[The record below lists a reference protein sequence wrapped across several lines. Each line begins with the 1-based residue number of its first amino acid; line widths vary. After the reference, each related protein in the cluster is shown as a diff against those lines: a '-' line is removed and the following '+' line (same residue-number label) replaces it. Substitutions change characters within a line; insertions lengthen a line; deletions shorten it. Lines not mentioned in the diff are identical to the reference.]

1 MIPNGTGVQ
10 LDHTKRKLYNRLGIN
25 NNSEYDASCLGQ
37 IFLAGDLYA
46 GSSLGRALRNNTC
59 QGLKEARLGRGKRE
73 NKITVATG
81 ESADFTELG

>member
-1 MIPNGTGVQ
+1 M
-10 LDHTKRKLYNRLGIN
+10 
-25 NNSEYDASCLGQ
+25 
-37 IFLAGDLYA
+37 
-46 GSSLGRALRNNTC
+46 GRALRNNTC